1 MEISAKDPF
10 RSLTGTHRSPNGAS
24 RTLGEG
30 AGGASR
36 GALGWGRIVY
46 RGAKMG
52 PSEGGFRGGCSVFR
66 PGHMQP
72 LETPAVLSE
81 GSLSRK
87 RREEKRASERPE
99 LQSIKKVFGRY
110 SKGIDKVF
118 GKCPVSIRKVFIKY
132 SESVQ

>member
-1 MEISAKDPF
+1 MLFVEISAKDPF
-10 RSLTGTHRSPNGAS
+10 RSLTGTHGSPNGAS

-46 RGAKMG
+46 RGAKSG
-52 PSEGGFRGGCSVFR
+52 PSEGGVGGGGLTVFR

-99 LQSIKKVFGRY
+99 LQSIKKAFRKY
-110 SKGIDKVF
+110 SEG
-118 GKCPVSIRKVFIKY
+118 IRKVA
-132 SESVQ
+132 ESAQ